1 MEDRIKEMLDERIQ
15 SQIEYIASLDDD
27 DENKTKAI
35 DDLVQLYKLR
45 IEESKND
52 KELEEKKERRLMES
66 EQEALKAENDLKEQR
81 KDRIIKIV
89 LTAAEVGLPLL
100 FYGRWMKKGFKFE
113 ETGSFSSTTFRGLF
127 SKFKP
132 TRK

>member
-1 MEDRIKEMLDERIQ
+1 MDDKIKEMLDERIQ

-27 DENKTKAI
+27 GENKTKAI

-52 KELEEKKERRLMES
+52 KELEEKKKRRLMEQ
-66 EQEALKAENDLKEQR
+66 EQEIRKAESDLSEQR

-89 LTAAEVGLPLL
+89 LTAAEIGLPLI
-100 FYGRWMKKGFKFE
+100 FYGCWMKKGFKFE

-127 SKFKP
+127 SKFRP

>member
-1 MEDRIKEMLDERIQ
+1 MDDKIKEMLDERIQ

-52 KELEEKKERRLMES
+52 KELEEKKERRLMEL
-66 EQEALKAENDLKEQR
+66 EQESLKAENDLKEQR

>member
-52 KELEEKKERRLMES
+52 KELEEKKERRLMEL